1 MKSEWS
7 RWTPAERVVAGV
19 VSGGVV
25 GAALWPLRQYLR
37 PREERVDSFPLSY
50 YPMFSVRREQ
60 HGTVSYPVGVR
71 ADGSRTLLPH
81 GALGAGGVNQV
92 RKQLSRA
99 VQRGRATE
107 HAQLIARK
115 VAERPDLTDIVTVE
129 IVRGRF
135 DFDACLLNR
144 KVEGE
149 ETLLAS
155 AAVTRST
162 DAEPTLPA
170 PTPEAV
176 TR

>member
-1 MKSEWS
+1 
-7 RWTPAERVVAGV
+7 VIAGL

-37 PREERVDSFPLSY
+37 PSEDRVDSFPLSY

-60 HGTVSYPVGVR
+60 HGTVSYAVGIR
-71 ADGSRTLLPH
+71 EDGSRCRLPH
-81 GALGAGGVNQV
+81 GVLGPGGVNQV

-99 VQRGRATE
+99 VSRGRATE
-107 HAQLIARK
+107 HAELIAGF
-115 VAERPDLTDIVTVE
+115 VAEHVDLLNIVTVE

-149 ETLLAS
+149 ETVLAT
-155 AAVTRST
+155 VPVRRST
-162 DAEPTLPA
+162 PSESNLQTPPA
-170 PTPEAV
+170 EAV

>member
-1 MKSEWS
+1 
-7 RWTPAERVVAGV
+7 VVAGL

-37 PREERVDSFPLSY
+37 PPDERVDSFPLSY

-60 HGTVSYPVGVR
+60 HGTVPYAVGVR
-71 ADGSRTLLPH
+71 ANGSRGPLPH
-81 GALGAGGVNQV
+81 GVLGAGGVNQV

-99 VQRGRATE
+99 VHRGRAAQ
-107 HAQLIARK
+107 HAELIAGF
-115 VAERPDLTDIVTVE
+115 VAERPDFADVVTVE

-149 ETLLAS
+149 ETVLAS
-155 AAVTRST
+155 APVRRPGAP
-162 DAEPTLPA
+162 EPIRPA
-170 PTPEAV
+170 PSAEAV